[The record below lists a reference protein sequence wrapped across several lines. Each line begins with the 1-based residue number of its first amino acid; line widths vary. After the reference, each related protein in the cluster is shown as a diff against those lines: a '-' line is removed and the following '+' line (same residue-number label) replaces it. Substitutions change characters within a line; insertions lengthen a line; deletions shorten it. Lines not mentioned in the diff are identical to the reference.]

1 MREVTYREDLLCRET
16 KRLMALGVVQELRL
30 EATTQPVRGLLHPHP
45 RPGRKRVYQS
55 DAKRQ
60 RAYRYRSKSRTVTK

>member
-1 MREVTYREDLLCRET
+1 MEDLLCSET
-16 KRLMALGVVQELRL
+16 KRLVVAGIVQELRL
-30 EATTQPVRGLLHPHP
+30 ETPTQPVTGLLHPHP

-60 RAYRYRSKSRTVTK
+60 RAYRYRAKSRTVTK